1 MQSRLNSRQTM
12 LALAA
17 TKISICLFLLRLT
30 QFSRLKKALYGLI
43 ALTVVSHVPLFFAY
57 VFQCNQIYNNWDLER
72 PGCFPKDSVEAIII
86 TQGGGCHAGRVVY
99 GAADMIPV
107 FSILIDFICA
117 AFPIVILRNTNLKQG
132 TKIVLSILMGLGIIT
147 SVVCIVRTAY
157 SWQIKSDD
165 LSWVETPNS
174 LARMIEVNLG
184 ITLACAPVMKPFLQY
199 VQASITGNDSSG
211 ILSRNKGQSPIEH
224 VRWRSGFRITPP
236 APTRHTEPRQP
247 RKIPAAAFKMSYHA
261 AQQFNPPSI
270 VLPIQRWESDPTSS
284 SDDDARRKSFNPL
297 GSHAPDAQGIWT
309 VDSSL
314 ERQMQSAVER
324 RM

>member
-1 MQSRLNSRQTM
+1 M
-12 LALAA
+12 A
-17 TKISICLFLLRLT
+17 
-30 QFSRLKKALYGLI
+30 
-43 ALTVVSHVPLFFAY
+43 SHVPLFFAY
-57 VFQCNQIYNNWDLER
+57 VFQCNQIYSNWDLER
-72 PGCFPKDSVEAIII
+72 PGCFSKDSVEAIII
-86 TQGGGCHAGRVVY
+86 TQGGGCLAGRSVY
-99 GAADMIPV
+99 GAANSILV

-117 AFPIVILRNTNLKQG
+117 AFPVVILRNTNLKRS
-132 TKIVLSILMGLGIIT
+132 TKIALSILMGLGIIT

-211 ILSRNKGQSPIEH
+211 IMSRNKGQPPMEH

-236 APTRHTEPRQP
+236 APTRQTEPRKP

-284 SDDDARRKSFNPL
+284 SGDDARRKSFNPL
-297 GSHAPDAQGIWT
+297 GNHAPDIQGIWT